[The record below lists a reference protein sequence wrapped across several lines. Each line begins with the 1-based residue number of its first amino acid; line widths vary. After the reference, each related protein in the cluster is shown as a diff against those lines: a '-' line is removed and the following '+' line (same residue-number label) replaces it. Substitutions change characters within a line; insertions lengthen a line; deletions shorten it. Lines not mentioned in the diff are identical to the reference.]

1 MSRLEGS
8 IDGGCPAHMTP
19 DDLRTFFFRRALGRY
34 AAPDMSIAWD
44 LGDDVL
50 LDGEWEQLTSR
61 TRQ

>member
-1 MSRLEGS
+1 
-8 IDGGCPAHMTP
+8 MTP

-44 LGDDVL
+44 LGNDVL